1 MEGQGAEVVQIV
13 WMGVEMWEMRA
24 GFSPTDEART
34 ARTTPLVGL
43 TMILVGSSDSIC
55 YTAKRS

>member
-1 MEGQGAEVVQIV
+1 MEGQGAEVVQIRV
-13 WMGVEMWEMRA
+13 DGGGNVGNRA

-55 YTAKRS
+55 YTAKRL